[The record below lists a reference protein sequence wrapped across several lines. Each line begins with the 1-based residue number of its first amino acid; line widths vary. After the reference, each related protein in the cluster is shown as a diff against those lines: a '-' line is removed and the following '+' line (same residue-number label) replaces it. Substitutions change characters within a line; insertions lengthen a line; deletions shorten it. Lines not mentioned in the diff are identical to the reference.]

1 MHIDK
6 DLIFL
11 NPKVESINMLF
22 ELMCAELEKRGWIE
36 ADFFNSLIERERK
49 FPTGLDTGKIKIALP
64 HTDPDKV
71 IIEGM
76 AVAII
81 KKPLDFAEMGYQGK
95 RLVPVS
101 IVFLLLL
108 KKGKVEFYHK
118 LLNKIKNSDILLKI
132 YESGSRQAACR
143 LLTRSL
149 NT

>member
-11 NPKVESINMLF
+11 DPKIRSIDMLF
-22 ELMCAELEKRGWIE
+22 RMMSAELEKKGWIE
-36 ADFFNSLIERERK
+36 ADFLNSLIKREER
-49 FPTGLDTGKIKIALP
+49 FPTGLDTGKIKIAVP

-71 IIEGM
+71 IIEGLSV
-76 AVAII
+76 AVI
-81 KKPLDFAEMGYQGK
+81 KKPLDFAEMGYPGK
-95 RLVPVS
+95 RLLPVN

-108 KKGKVEFYHK
+108 KKGKAEFYHK

-132 YESGSRQAACR
+132 YESGSRQDACQ

>member
-11 NPKVESINMLF
+11 DPKVKSIDMLF
-22 ELMCAELEKRGWIE
+22 ELMCAELEKRGFIG
-36 ADFFNSLIERERK
+36 ADFFKSLIERERK
-49 FPTGLDTGKIKIALP
+49 FPTGLDTGKIKIAIP
-64 HTDPDKV
+64 HTDPDRV

-76 AVAII
+76 AVAVI

-132 YESGSRQAACR
+132 YESSSRQDACR

>member
-11 NPKVESINMLF
+11 DPKAKSIDMLF
-22 ELMCAELEKRGWIE
+22 ELMCAKLEKRGWIE
-36 ADFFNSLIERERK
+36 ADFFKSLIERERK
-49 FPTGLDTGKIKIALP
+49 FPTGLDTGKIKIAIP

-81 KKPLDFAEMGYQGK
+81 KKPLDFTEMGYPGK

-132 YESGSRQAACR
+132 YESRSRQDACR

>member
-11 NPKVESINMLF
+11 DPKVKSIDMLF
-22 ELMCAELEKRGWIE
+22 ELMCAELEKKSWVE
-36 ADFFNSLIERERK
+36 TDFFNSLIERERR
-49 FPTGLDTGKIKIALP
+49 FPTRLDTGKIKIAIP

-71 IIEGM
+71 VIEGM
-76 AVAII
+76 AVAVI
-81 KKPLDFAEMGYQGK
+81 KKPLDFAEMGYPGK
-95 RLVPVS
+95 RLLPVN

-108 KKGKVEFYHK
+108 KKGKAEFYHK

-132 YESGSRQAACR
+132 YESGSRQDACQ

-149 NT
+149 NI

>member
-11 NPKVESINMLF
+11 DPKVQSIDMLF
-22 ELMCAELEKRGWIE
+22 KLICAELEKRGWIGT
-36 ADFFNSLIERERK
+36 DFFNSLIERERR
-49 FPTGLDTGKIKIALP
+49 FPTGLNTGKIKIAVP

-76 AVAII
+76 TVAVI
-81 KKPLDFAEMGYQGK
+81 KKPLDFAEMGHHGK
-95 RLVPVS
+95 RLLPVN

-108 KKGKVEFYHK
+108 KKGRVEFYQK

-132 YESGSRQAACR
+132 YESGNKRDTCQI
-143 LLTRSL
+143 LTRSL

>member
-11 NPKVESINMLF
+11 DPKVKSIDMLF
-22 ELMCAELEKRGWIE
+22 ELMCAELEKKGWIE
-36 ADFFNSLIERERK
+36 ADFFKSLIERERK
-49 FPTGLDTGKIKIALP
+49 FPTGLDTGKIKIAIP

-71 IIEGM
+71 IIDG
-76 AVAII
+76 
-81 KKPLDFAEMGYQGK
+81 GK

-132 YESGSRQAACR
+132 YESSSRQDACR

>member
-11 NPKVESINMLF
+11 DPKVKSIDMLF
-22 ELMCAELEKRGWIE
+22 ELMCAELEKRGFIG
-36 ADFFNSLIERERK
+36 ADFFKSLIERERK
-49 FPTGLDTGKIKIALP
+49 FPTGLDTGKIKIAIP

-132 YESGSRQAACR
+132 YESSSRQDACQ